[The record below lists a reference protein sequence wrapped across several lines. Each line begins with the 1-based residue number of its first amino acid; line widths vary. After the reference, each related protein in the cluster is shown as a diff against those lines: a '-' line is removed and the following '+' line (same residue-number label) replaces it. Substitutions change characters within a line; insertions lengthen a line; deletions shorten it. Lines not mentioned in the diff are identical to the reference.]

1 MYISENTN
9 VTYTISLTESIDE
22 RIDEPIHVKSSIDSV
37 PTRNVTLL
45 NALPQNHFKKKLRQ
59 FIVQMEQP
67 RLSPDNLLKMASEQ
81 LNLPQSQVITYILQ
95 SSDPVRQR
103 LWVELGYV
111 FNRDVRDI
119 IQCFIRLIN
128 PNKRH
133 HSQISSLNDQS
144 INNSHLNKH
153 QFSLI
158 NHESINQ
165 SEIHVQNITP
175 NQIQTEYDRIKFR
188 QEVLRQN
195 RRNQNDAGINLI
207 ELNRKNFGTNVTE
220 QKSKVKQ
227 NKQQIETQKMFI
239 QNKQNQEQT
248 IQKKQME
255 QEEIDLRQYKFEY
268 KKDIDQKKQMEQKKQ
283 IEMNL
288 QQIEQQKQIQLKQQ
302 VEQQQIELKKLI
314 ELKKQQQKEQELKD
328 QQELKEQFAQERLKQ
343 QILEQQ
349 QQQAQQAQNQVQIQN
364 VHEKKTNNLEHH
376 LKHMSS
382 KIKNYQQKRQAHMQS
397 NIQYNSVNLT
407 ALANQESQVSQQK
420 PMQLMNN
427 QITQQINLFMN
438 QTTDFDNLI
447 EQNASNLNNQANQPS
462 FYMTNQNNQTH
473 LFALPNQNITQY
485 SQIHAVDMSAYEVI
499 QNNQNMINAQINPS
513 QLQLKSN
520 TQQQN
525 NTQNNIQQQTKSNQ
539 LTTQQVNDMI
549 NAQIHDQIAQNQADE
564 QEKNYQLLQRSLQ
577 KQAELDQQQETLRR
591 EYEIYKQQ
599 LNEKVQRR
607 LQLLQN
613 RPRSNKNLLNVNQNQ
628 MNNQNNNEQMNNLQ
642 NQSEQTINALNDID
656 KYQIEQTNELQ
667 TNSLQINEIQT
678 NANLIINTN
687 RIFRTSTERKIS
699 NFSTEFETQF
709 ETALKNAL
717 NVQFENENDEI
728 DFVGKMGT
736 QERRELWIRVQQEIQ
751 NKTTKQLRDYFQN
764 TYQKRKY
771 NKCISNEDKK
781 YLQLLND
788 EFKTERPSY
797 ITDLFLE
804 HKKEYFRHNVL
815 MYIINLRRFECNK

>member
-81 LNLPQSQVITYILQ
+81 LNLPQQQVITYILQ

-133 HSQISSLNDQS
+133 HSQISSLNES
-144 INNSHLNKH
+144 INNSHINKH

-195 RRNQNDAGINLI
+195 RRNQNDTGINLI
-207 ELNRKNFGTNVTE
+207 ELNRKNFGINVTE

-227 NKQQIETQKMFI
+227 NKQQIENQKMFI
-239 QNKQNQEQT
+239 QNKQNEEQI

-255 QEEIDLRQYKFEY
+255 QQEEIDLRQYKFEY

-328 QQELKEQFAQERLKQ
+328 QQELKEQLAQERLKQ
-343 QILEQQ
+343 QILEHQ
-349 QQQAQQAQNQVQIQN
+349 QQAQNQVQIQEAA
-364 VHEKKTNNLEHH
+364 HEKKNNLEHH

-397 NIQYNSVNLT
+397 NIQHKSVNLT
-407 ALANQESQVSQQK
+407 TLANQDSQVSQQK
-420 PMQLMNN
+420 PMQLMND
-427 QITQQINLFMN
+427 QINQQINLFMN

-473 LFALPNQNITQY
+473 VFALPNQNITQY
-485 SQIHAVDMSAYEVI
+485 SQIHPVDMSTYDQVI
-499 QNNQNMINAQINPS
+499 VQNNQNMMNAQINPS
-513 QLQLKSN
+513 KL
-520 TQQQN
+520 QQN
-525 NTQNNIQQQTKSNQ
+525 NTQQQQVQSNQ

-549 NAQIHDQIAQNQADE
+549 NAQIHDQLAQNQADE

-613 RPRSNKNLLNVNQNQ
+613 RPRSQNNNSNANNSNQNQ
-628 MNNQNNNEQMNNLQ
+628 MSNQNNNEQMNNLQ
-642 NQSEQTINALNDID
+642 NQSEQTINALNNID
-656 KYQIEQTNELQ
+656 QYQIEQTNELQ

-678 NANLIINTN
+678 NADLIINTN
-687 RIFRTSTERKIS
+687 RVFRTSTERKIS
-699 NFSTEFETQF
+699 NFSTEFEIQF
-709 ETALKNAL
+709 EIALKNAL
-717 NVQFENENDEI
+717 MIQFENENDEI

-736 QERRELWIRVQQEIQ
+736 KERRELWIRVQQEIQ

-771 NKCISNEDKK
+771 KKCISNEDKK